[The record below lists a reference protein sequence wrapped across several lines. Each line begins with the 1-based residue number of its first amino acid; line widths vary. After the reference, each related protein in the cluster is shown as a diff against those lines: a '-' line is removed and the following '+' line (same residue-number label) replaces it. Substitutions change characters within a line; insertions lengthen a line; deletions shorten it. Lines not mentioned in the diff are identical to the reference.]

1 MSEEARRV
9 ARLVVEKHVK
19 ALAHLQSEGAKQAYL
34 QALIGPPSGDM
45 VTLEFRAQL
54 VSALSRAQLWP
65 HRSSTRETG
74 FE

>member
-1 MSEEARRV
+1 M

-19 ALAHLQSEGAKQAYL
+19 ALAHLQSEAAKQAYL

-54 VSALSRAQLWP
+54 VSALARAQLWP